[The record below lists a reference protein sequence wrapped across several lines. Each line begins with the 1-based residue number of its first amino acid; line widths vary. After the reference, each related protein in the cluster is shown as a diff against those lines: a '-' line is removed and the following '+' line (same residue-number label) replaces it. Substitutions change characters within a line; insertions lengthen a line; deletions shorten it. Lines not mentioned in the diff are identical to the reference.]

1 MRLTTDRLV
10 LRPLEAG
17 DFRAVHAYASDPEVV
32 RFMDWGPNTLDDT
45 TVFLDRMITS
55 AARSPRTQFPL
66 AIVPATGDVPVGVVE
81 LQIDSAEHR
90 RADVGYVLGRSA
102 WGHGYA
108 SEAAA
113 AMLRFG
119 FDELGLHKISAT
131 CDPDNRGSARVLE
144 KIGMRREGVLRDH
157 FLVRG
162 QWRDRLL
169 WAALHPDQ
177 RQ

>member
-1 MRLTTDRLV
+1 MKLTTDRLL
-10 LRPLEAG
+10 LRPLEAD
-17 DFRAVHAYASDPEVV
+17 DFAVVHAYATDPEVV

-45 TVFLDRMITS
+45 TVFLDRMIRS
-55 AARSPRTQFPL
+55 ATESPRTQYPL
-66 AIVPATGDVPVGVVE
+66 AIVPVGERPVGVVE

-90 RADVGYVLGRSA
+90 RADVGYVLARSA
-102 WGHGYA
+102 WGRGYA

-119 FDELGLHKISAT
+119 FGELGLHKISAT

-144 KIGMRREGVLRDH
+144 KIGMRQEGVLRDH
-157 FLVRG
+157 FLIRG

-169 WAALHPDQ
+169 WAALERDQ
-177 RQ
+177 R

>member
-1 MRLTTDRLV
+1 M

-17 DFRAVHAYASDPEVV
+17 DFRAVHAYATDPEVV

-55 AARSPRTQFPL
+55 AGRSPRTQFPL
-66 AIVPATGDVPVGVVE
+66 AIVPVPGDTPVGVVE

-90 RADVGYVLGRSA
+90 RADIGYVLARAA

-119 FDELGLHKISAT
+119 FDELDLHKISAT

-169 WAALHPDQ
+169 WAAIQPAQ
-177 RQ
+177 R

>member
-1 MRLTTDRLV
+1 MV
-10 LRPLEAG
+10 LRPLEPS
-17 DFRAVHAYASDPEVV
+17 DFRAVHAYATDAEVV

-45 TVFLDRMITS
+45 TVFLERMIRS
-55 AARSPRTQFPL
+55 AQGSPRTQFPL
-66 AIVPATGDVPVGVVE
+66 ALVPSGGEEPVGVVE
-81 LQIDSAEHR
+81 LQIGSAEHR
-90 RADVGYVLGRSA
+90 RADLGYVLARAA

-119 FDELGLHKISAT
+119 FGELGLHKISAT

-144 KIGMRREGVLRDH
+144 KIGMRREGLLKEH

-169 WAALHPDQ
+169 WAALQTDQ
-177 RQ
+177 G